1 MGAYAFTG
9 CHRNSPLNRALS
21 ALCAAPNPP
30 GPGRSQWPLNMT
42 RRFAT
47 NPTFD
52 DDGLHVRD
60 LATGRSIR
68 DAVLQFDG
76 EARALACA
84 VVHNRPVAVVATNP
98 KFPGDGRVYVWDVAT
113 GRQIGEVRTLAC
125 SVLDGR
131 PVAVVALGFG
141 LDSFSQLYVYDLTTG
156 RSIGQRRTG
165 YAGTGQ
171 ALACTDIDGRPV
183 TVVATGTPFGD
194 GGVHVRDL
202 ATGHPIGNIVRFD
215 GAARALACTV
225 LDGRPVALVAATSA
239 DHGGNGRVHLLEVA
253 SGRAIGEPFTGFHGE
268 ARAWACS
275 VLDGRPVALG
285 SDLHVWDIRTRQP
298 LQHFVVPSLRNVEFS
313 PDGSLVVLM
322 GRDVAV
328 FLRRS
333 DKQAL

>member
-21 ALCAAPNPP
+21 ALCAALNPP

-113 GRQIGEVRTLAC
+113 GRQIGEPLTGLDGEVRALAC

-215 GAARALACTV
+215 GAARA
-225 LDGRPVALVAATSA
+225 
-239 DHGGNGRVHLLEVA
+239 
-253 SGRAIGEPFTGFHGE
+253 
-268 ARAWACS
+268 WACS